1 MCLDENCS
9 KFEIV
14 YDTEKEFFYDHL
26 IKKPRTVLIDI
37 VLRYFILPEP
47 YYESKSTL
55 VNEIIEFSQK
65 YVANPKADEVDQVD
79 DYKDKLDHWVI

>member
-1 MCLDENCS
+1 MLIKVMCLDENCS

-14 YDTEKEFFYDHL
+14 YDIEKEFFYDHL

-65 YVANPKADEVDQVD
+65 YVSQKYQKNIDGNQ
-79 DYKDKLDHWVI
+79 